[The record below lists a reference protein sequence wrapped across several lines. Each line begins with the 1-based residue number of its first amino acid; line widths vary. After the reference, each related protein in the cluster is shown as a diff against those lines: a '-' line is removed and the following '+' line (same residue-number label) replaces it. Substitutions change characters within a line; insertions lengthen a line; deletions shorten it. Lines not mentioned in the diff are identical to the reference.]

1 MLKMPKIELYNKV
14 KVIITENTN
23 KIKLNAKN
31 LKIASSG
38 VWVKNIT
45 DKSQEILTILNVTL
59 IPFNDFLIIK
69 LQEVLITGQKYLIN
83 IQFSAALRESLKG
96 YYRSSY
102 VDRDTDRLKWLAI
115 TQFQSIFA
123 REAFPCFDEP
133 SMKATFTISLG
144 HKKRLKAIS
153 NMPLVKTTPM
163 EGKTDWVWDEFQ
175 KSVPMSTYLVAFMIS
190 EMEHKD
196 TDKADGNVKFR
207 IWARKDAIDQVEFV
221 KKLGPKILSFYEKYF
236 DIKFPLPKQDLVAL
250 PDLIH
255 GAMENWGLVTFR
267 IHEDLKTI
275 VYCEGIKHGTEKEWN
290 FLFSVY
296 IKTNFAKEKLII
308 LSALSCSREVWILNR
323 LCLWEVKAGI
333 ISHFV
338 CGQERII

>member
-1 MLKMPKIELYNKV
+1 MKIADVE
-14 KVIITENTN
+14 
-23 KIKLNAKN
+23 NAKD
-31 LKIASSG
+31 G
-38 VWVKNIT
+38 TVQQ
-45 DKSQEILTILNVTL
+45 SQ
-59 IPFNDFLIIK
+59 DG
-69 LQEVLITGQKYLIN
+69 LQ
-83 IQFSAALRESLKG
+83 F
-96 YYRSSY
+96 
-102 VDRDTDRLKWLAI
+102 
-115 TQFQSIFA
+115 QFQSIFA

-308 LSALSCSREVWILNR
+308 LSALSCSREVWILNSLAIESSPER
-323 LCLWEVKAGI
+323 LPCSLELLCTNKTNLQCMYACLFL
-333 ISHFV
+333 S
-338 CGQERII
+338 